1 MQLSGILANAYT
13 RSPLFHPTVHLSYEQ
28 MFPSS
33 RTSTLARHTLGALRL
48 TRSFLLLEDDYDVD
62 WEVDWNEPIGETH
75 PHRAP
80 LRGRSVSRRPGQP
93 ALRAQL
99 CLSPVSSLGSSHA
112 SARQASS
119 AAERSPRKK
128 TAPV

>member
-1 MQLSGILANAYT
+1 MQLSGITANAYT

-33 RTSTLARHTLGALRL
+33 KTSTLARHTLGALRL

-75 PHRAP
+75 SHRAP
-80 LRGRSVSRRPGQP
+80 LRGRSVSRRPDQP
-93 ALRAQL
+93 APRNHV
-99 CLSPVSSLGSSHA
+99 CLSPVNNLGSSRA
-112 SARQASS
+112 SARLVSS
-119 AAERSPRKK
+119 AVERSSRKK
-128 TAPV
+128 TTRV

>member
-1 MQLSGILANAYT
+1 
-13 RSPLFHPTVHLSYEQ
+13 

-48 TRSFLLLEDDYDVD
+48 ARSFLLLEDDYDVD

-99 CLSPVSSLGSSHA
+99 CLCPI
-112 SARQASS
+112 ASS
-119 AAERSPRKK
+119 TGTPRGRPRQPSDVPHESS
-128 TAPV
+128 AVAQQL